1 MMVAP
6 EYHRAYRRGI
16 VLGLSLAELFILL
29 VFLLLLALLG
39 YALLRDDQ
47 AARQAQTIAEQRTQI
62 ANLQEWAAP
71 FEDVDPIDLIQQN
84 EWLRGDLL
92 VAQGRA
98 EEAELDA
105 EQQAQI
111 IAELRQRIE
120 KLVSKNERAEARERE
135 SEQRIESAEA
145 ARQAAEQ
152 KYQQLK
158 QAKKDSEVLGQYS
171 PCWYVVVQEQSGER
185 EKAVFTF
192 DVRMRNET
200 VLVQKHY
207 RPPPPGAHTPA
218 AEYDRVAL
226 GRELPYPEFMR
237 KFEPLKIAGREKSIR
252 DRECYFHVQLWDA
265 TTDKAAYKRAFHDY
279 VSEVFVPTPTRR
291 DPWPH

>member
-1 MMVAP
+1 MVAP

-39 YALLRDDQ
+39 YALSRDDH
-47 AARQAQTIAEQRTQI
+47 AARQAQAIAEQQKQL
-62 ANLQEWAAP
+62 AEQQEQLDALAP
-71 FEDVDPIDLIQQN
+71 IVDADPN
-84 EWLRGDLL
+84 ALRQRIVQLAREKLG
-92 VAQGRA
+92 AEKRA
-98 EEAELDA
+98 EEAERDA
-105 EQQAQI
+105 EQQA
-111 IAELRQRIE
+111 ANNRQLGRE
-120 KLVSKNERAEARERE
+120 KERAEARARE
-135 SEQRIESAEA
+135 SEQRAESAEA

-158 QAKKDSEVLGQYS
+158 QAKKDSEVLGQFS

-207 RPPPPGAHTPA
+207 RPPPPGAHTPTV
-218 AEYDRVAL
+218 EYDRAAL
-226 GRELPYPEFMR
+226 GRELRYAEFMR
-237 KFEPLKIAGREKSIR
+237 KFEPLKIAGREKRVR
-252 DRECYFHVQLWDA
+252 DRECYFHVQVWDT
-265 TTDKAAYKRAFHDY
+265 TTDKTAYKSAFNDY
-279 VSEVFVPTPTRR
+279 VREVFVPTSVRR

>member
-62 ANLQEWAAP
+62 ADLRERFAP
-71 FEDVDPIDLIQQN
+71 FEDVDPNDLIRQN
-84 EWLRGDLL
+84 EQLKGDLL

-98 EEAELDA
+98 EDANRRAKQAEREA
-105 EQQAQI
+105 EQQAQRV
-111 IAELRQRIE
+111 ADLERE
-120 KLVSKNERAEARERE
+120 NERAEARVREAERRAIVAESARQEAERE
-135 SEQRIESAEA
+135 LAES
-145 ARQAAEQ
+145 Q
-152 KYQQLK
+152 
-158 QAKKDSEVLGQYS
+158 VFGQFS

-200 VLVQKHY
+200 VLVRRHY
-207 RPPPPGAHTPA
+207 RRPPPGARTPA
-218 AEYDRVAL
+218 VEYDRAAL

-252 DRECYFHVQLWDA
+252 DRECYFHVQVWDA

-279 VSEVFVPTPTRR
+279 VREVFVPTPTRH

>member
-1 MMVAP
+1 MVAP

-39 YALLRDDQ
+39 YALSRDDQ
-47 AARQAQTIAEQRTQI
+47 ANRQAQTIAEQ
-62 ANLQEWAAP
+62 QEQLDALAP
-71 FEDVDPIDLIQQN
+71 IVDADPN
-84 EWLRGDLL
+84 ELRQRIVQLAREKSD
-92 VAQGRA
+92 AEKRA
-98 EEAELDA
+98 EEAERDA
-105 EQQAQI
+105 EQQVQTIAQ
-111 IAELRQRIE
+111 LGRE
-120 KLVSKNERAEARERE
+120 KERAEARARE

-171 PCWYVVVQEQSGER
+171 PCWYVVVQGHSGER

-207 RPPPPGAHTPA
+207 RPPPPGAHAPA
-218 AEYDRVAL
+218 VEYDRAAL

-237 KFEPLKIAGREKSIR
+237 KFEPLKTAGREKRVR
-252 DRECYFHVQLWDA
+252 DRECYFHVQVWDA
-265 TTDKAAYKRAFHDY
+265 TTDKTAYKNAFNDY
-279 VSEVFVPTPTRR
+279 VREVFVPTSVRR

>member
-47 AARQAQTIAEQRTQI
+47 SVRQAQTIAEQQEQI
-62 ANLQEWAAP
+62 VNLQEQVAP
-71 FEDVDPIDLIQQN
+71 FENIDPNDLIRQN
-84 EWLRGDLL
+84 EQLKGDLL

-98 EEAELDA
+98 EDANRRAEEAEREA
-105 EQQAQI
+105 EQQAQRV
-111 IAELRQRIE
+111 ADLERE
-120 KLVSKNERAEARERE
+120 NERAEARVREAERRAIVAESARQEAERE
-135 SEQRIESAEA
+135 LAES
-145 ARQAAEQ
+145 Q
-152 KYQQLK
+152 
-158 QAKKDSEVLGQYS
+158 VFGQFS
-171 PCWYVVVQEQSGER
+171 PCWYVVVQEQGGER

-192 DVRMRNET
+192 DVRMKNET
-200 VLVQKHY
+200 VLVQRHY
-207 RPPPPGAHTPA
+207 RRPPSGARTPA
-218 AEYDRVAL
+218 AEYDHAAL
-226 GRELPYPEFMR
+226 GRELPYTEFMR

>member
-62 ANLQEWAAP
+62 ANLQERFAP
-71 FEDVDPIDLIQQN
+71 FEDVDPNDLDR
-84 EWLRGDLL
+84 LTGDLL
-92 VAQGRA
+92 VAKKHTEEAEQRAKDANRRA
-98 EEAELDA
+98 EEAEREA
-105 EQQAQI
+105 EQQAQRV
-111 IAELRQRIE
+111 ADLERE
-120 KLVSKNERAEARERE
+120 NERAEARVREAERRAIVAESARQEAERE
-135 SEQRIESAEA
+135 LAES
-145 ARQAAEQ
+145 Q
-152 KYQQLK
+152 
-158 QAKKDSEVLGQYS
+158 VFGQFS
-171 PCWYVVVQEQSGER
+171 PCWYVVVQEQGGER

-192 DVRMRNET
+192 DVRMKNET
-200 VLVQKHY
+200 VLVQRHY
-207 RPPPPGAHTPA
+207 RRPPSGARTPA
-218 AEYDRVAL
+218 AEYDHVAL
-226 GRELPYPEFMR
+226 GRELPYTEFMR
-237 KFEPLKIAGREKSIR
+237 KFEPLKIAGRKKLVR

-279 VSEVFVPTPTRR
+279 VREVFVPTSIRH

>member
-1 MMVAP
+1 MVAP

-39 YALLRDDQ
+39 YALSRDDH
-47 AARQAQTIAEQRTQI
+47 AARQAQAIAEQQKQL
-62 ANLQEWAAP
+62 AEQQEQLDALAP
-71 FEDVDPIDLIQQN
+71 IVDADPN
-84 EWLRGDLL
+84 ALRQRIVQLAREKSD
-92 VAQGRA
+92 AEKRA
-98 EEAELDA
+98 EEAERDA
-105 EQQAQI
+105 
-111 IAELRQRIE
+111 
-120 KLVSKNERAEARERE
+120 
-135 SEQRIESAEA
+135 ESAEV

-158 QAKKDSEVLGQYS
+158 QAKKDSEVLGQFS

-218 AEYDRVAL
+218 VEYDRAAL
-226 GRELPYPEFMR
+226 GRELRYAEFMR
-237 KFEPLKIAGREKSIR
+237 KFEPLKIAGREKRVR
-252 DRECYFHVQLWDA
+252 DRECYFHVQVWDT
-265 TTDKAAYKRAFHDY
+265 TTDKTAYKSAFNDY
-279 VSEVFVPTPTRR
+279 VREVFVPTSVRR

>member
-1 MMVAP
+1 MVAP

-47 AARQAQTIAEQRTQI
+47 VARQAQIIAKQQGQ
-62 ANLQEWAAP
+62 LDDYAP
-71 FEDVDPIDLIQQN
+71 FEDVDPNDLVL
-84 EWLRGDLL
+84 EGDLL
-92 VAQGRA
+92 AAEKRA
-98 EEAELDA
+98 RQAEQEA

-120 KLVSKNERAEARERE
+120 KLVSEKERAEARARE
-135 SEQRIESAEA
+135 FDQRAKSAEVA
-145 ARQAAEQ
+145 QREAQQKLQQA
-152 KYQQLK
+152 
-158 QAKKDSEVLGQYS
+158 EVLGQYS
-171 PCWYVVVQEQSGER
+171 PCWYVTVPEQSGKR

-200 VLVQKHY
+200 VLVQEHY
-207 RPPPPGAHTPA
+207 RSPPPGAYTPA
-218 AEYDRVAL
+218 VEYDRAAL
-226 GRELPYPEFMR
+226 GRELRYAEFMR
-237 KFEPLKIAGREKSIR
+237 KFEPLKIAGREKRVR
-252 DRECYFHVQLWDA
+252 DRECYFHVQVWDA
-265 TTDKAAYKRAFHDY
+265 TSDKTAYKIAFNDY
-279 VSEVFVPTPTRR
+279 VREVFVPTSVRR